1 MLYSVV
7 TALSY
12 VWLVVLIVMLC
23 LFAGLLIGGTVFGIY
38 DLRVL
43 LWRLKRQ
50 HDEGLEDASADAE
63 RPLVEGNTDLE

>member
-12 VWLVVLIVMLC
+12 VWLVVLIIMLC
-23 LFAGLLIGGTVFGIY
+23 LFAGLLIGGTVFGVY

-43 LWRLKRQ
+43 LRRLKRQ
-50 HDEGLEDASADAE
+50 HDEGLEDASDDAVRTE
-63 RPLVEGNTDLE
+63 